1 MSKEQRTDGD
11 AQTGGQA
18 EEVPS
23 WAASFQQTM
32 KDISSRMD
40 AIEAFTKGGVPSEE
54 QTRTTEAKDA
64 GNPGESAGNGEEAS
78 RMFSSAERAEEGPG
92 ASFAGEGKSPVT
104 ASQGEQ
110 ESLQRSKEAGP
121 AAPDK
126 NLENGVISMNTS
138 GQERQDLR
146 GHGEDK
152 TAHHMDAILRQQQ
165 SEINALKAQL
175 GKVAKMPTIEERN
188 EIGKARRRADSVYS
202 ALNRDVPEV
211 LPGESPLAYRRR
223 LADGLKDLSPTLKKA
238 NVDALPGDVFGLTEE
253 RIYADALEASKSP
266 ANIKPME
273 LRAHKYQDEATGHM
287 ITEYHGDPISWM
299 QTFMAPGARL
309 NIDKNAGR
317 GNTH

>member
-1 MSKEQRTDGD
+1 MSEQKQDGE

-18 EEVPS
+18 EEVPA

-32 KDISSRMD
+32 KDMAARMD
-40 AIEAFTKGGVPSEE
+40 AIEAFTKGGVPSDE
-54 QTRTTEAKDA
+54 QTRTAEAKDA
-64 GNPGESAGNGEEAS
+64 GNPGESADNGEADGK
-78 RMFSSAERAEEGPG
+78 MFAAAERAEEGPG
-92 ASFAGEGKSPVT
+92 ASFAGEGESPVT

-110 ESLQRSKEAGP
+110 ESLQRSSGAGP
-121 AAPDK
+121 KAPDK
-126 NLENGVISMNTS
+126 DLENGVINMNTS
-138 GQERQDLR
+138 GQQRDLR
-146 GHGEDK
+146 GHQDSAQQK
-152 TAHHMDAILRQQQ
+152 MDAMFRQQQ
-165 SEINALKAQL
+165 AEINALKAQL

-188 EIGKARRRADSVYS
+188 EISKARRRADSTYS

-223 LADGLKDLSPTLKKA
+223 LADGLKDLSPTLKAA
-238 NVDALPGDVFGLTEE
+238 NVDALPGDVFGLTED
-253 RIYADALEASKSP
+253 RIYQDAAEAAKSP
-266 ANIKPME
+266 ANLKPME

-309 NIDKNAGR
+309 QIDKNAGR

>member
-1 MSKEQRTDGD
+1 MSEQKQDGE

-18 EEVPS
+18 EEIPA

-32 KDISSRMD
+32 KDMASRLD
-40 AIEAFTKGGVPSEE
+40 AIEAFTKGGVPSEG
-54 QTRTTEAKDA
+54 QTRTTEAKDGS

-78 RMFSSAERAEEGPG
+78 RMFASAERAEEGPD

-104 ASQGEQ
+104 ASQSEQ
-110 ESLQRSKEAGP
+110 ESLQRSKGGEP
-121 AAPDK
+121 KAPDRD
-126 NLENGVISMNTS
+126 LENGVINMNTS

-152 TAHHMDAILRQQQ
+152 TAHHMDAMFRQQQ
-165 SEINALKAQL
+165 AEIEALKAQL